1 MQRYT
6 LFKVF
11 GLVLL
16 TQVTL
21 VLISI
26 AEVFVYS
33 LINPGH
39 EQAVYESHAEAS
51 APWISGI
58 FGFILFFLVSLYWTR
73 KQLPN
78 ARRLALLFPLVYV
91 VWDLVVLMI
100 FGVPDWLT
108 FLPIFILANA
118 AKLLGSIAGHYLN
131 KTTPSGPAQR

>member
-6 LFKVF
+6 LLKLF

-16 TQVTL
+16 TQVIL
-21 VLISI
+21 VAISF

-33 LINPGH
+33 TAVNPGK
-39 EQAVYESHAEAS
+39 EVAVYDAHAMDS

-58 FGFILFFLVSLYWTR
+58 FGFIVFFLVSRYWTR

-78 ARRLALLFPLVYV
+78 ALKLALLFPLVYV
-91 VWDLVVLMI
+91 VWDFLVILL

-108 FLPIFILANA
+108 YLPIFLGANV
-118 AKLLGSIAGHYLN
+118 AKFLGSLGGHYLS
-131 KTTPSGPAQR
+131 KG